1 VFATYRAVVDHLAG
15 NDDDGAAQDRRDAQ
29 AALDDATAIVHD
41 RDGDLHDPDGA
52 SITEGDS
59 GNATVYGYGY
69 LYMADTLCYWQRE
82 LDQVDAILTNTDV
95 TPPACVL

>member
-1 VFATYRAVVDHLAG
+1 MTRGY
-15 NDDDGAAQDRRDAQ
+15 DDGAAQDRRDAQ
-29 AALDDATAIVHD
+29 TAFDDATAIVHD
-41 RDGDLHDPDGA
+41 RDTDLHDPDGA
-52 SITEGDS
+52 SITDGDS

-69 LYMADTLCYWQRE
+69 LNMADTLCYWQRE